1 MGASAWEYF
10 TPYQA
15 DHEKAFHDLRQEVFE
30 SGNYFLYTP
39 TLPSSEAEYLE
50 QAYNMG
56 LILTEQD
63 EEWQREQYRK
73 DKERY
78 SKPKPETIEEL
89 IEWGAEDGT
98 HTIIDMASFTDDP
111 DCTDFFTAIPL
122 SQAQL
127 LELFETTKPT
137 HQMIVEKRSA
147 ILNLRQRWQATYII
161 VYEDDNPTE
170 IFFTG
175 FSGD

>member
-10 TPYQA
+10 TPYQT

-30 SGNYFLYTP
+30 SGKYLLYTP
-39 TLPSSEAEYLE
+39 TLPSNEEEYLE
-50 QAYNMG
+50 QAYSLG
-56 LILTEQD
+56 IYTDQ
-63 EEWQREQYRK
+63 
-73 DKERY
+73 DKERLRELYHKLKKRY

-89 IEWGAEDGT
+89 IEWNAENGT
-98 HTIIDMASFTDDP
+98 HTIIDISSFTDDP
-111 DCTDFFTAIPL
+111 DCTDVFTAIPL

-161 VYEDDNPTE
+161 VYEGDDPTE

>member
-15 DHEKAFHDLRQEVFE
+15 DHEKAFRDLRQKVFD
-30 SGNYFLYTP
+30 SGDYLLDTP
-39 TLPSSEAEYLE
+39 TLPSSEEEYIE
-50 QAYNMG
+50 QAYSLG
-56 LILTEQD
+56 IYTDQD
-63 EEWQREQYRK
+63 EERLRVLYRK
-73 DKERY
+73 LKEQY
-78 SKPKPETIEEL
+78 SKPRPETIEEL
-89 IEWGAEDGT
+89 IEWNAESGT
-98 HTIIDMASFTDDP
+98 HAIIDVSSFIDDP
-111 DCTDFFTAIPL
+111 DCNDLFTAISL

-137 HQMIVEKRSA
+137 HQVILEKRSA
-147 ILNLRQRWQATYII
+147 ILRLRRRSQATYVI
-161 VYEDDNPTE
+161 VYEDDDPTE

>member
-15 DHEKAFHDLRQEVFE
+15 DHEKAFHDLRQKLFD
-30 SGNYFLYTP
+30 SGDYLLDTP
-39 TLPSSEAEYLE
+39 TLPSSEEEYIE
-50 QAYNMG
+50 QAYSLG
-56 LILTEQD
+56 IYTEQD
-63 EEWQREQYRK
+63 EGRLRELYRK
-73 DKERY
+73 LKARY
-78 SKPKPETIEEL
+78 SKPEPETIEEL
-89 IEWGAEDGT
+89 LEWNAESGT
-98 HTIIDMASFTDDP
+98 HTIMDVSFFTDDP
-111 DCTDFFTAIPL
+111 DCNDLCTAIPL

-137 HQMIVEKRSA
+137 HHMIIEKRSA
-147 ILNLRQRWQATYII
+147 ILSLRRRSQATYII
-161 VYEDDNPTE
+161 VYKDDVPTE